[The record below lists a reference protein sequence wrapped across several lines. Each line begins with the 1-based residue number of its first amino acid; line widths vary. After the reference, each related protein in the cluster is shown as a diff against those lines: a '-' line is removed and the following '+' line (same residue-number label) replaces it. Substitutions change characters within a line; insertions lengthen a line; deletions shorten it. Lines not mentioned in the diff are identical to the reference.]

1 VTNLSLS
8 VAIQTKMEDQQQ
20 KLPEQD
26 KFVASANE
34 DTMA

>member
-1 VTNLSLS
+1 LSLS
-8 VAIQTKMEDQQQ
+8 VGIPTEMEDQQQ
-20 KLPEQD
+20 KLPNQD